1 MEHPWVEL
9 KKCLKEK
16 GETQKSFS
24 LLIWKKTSE
33 LNELIKGKRNI
44 TIQWD
49 FLLYKFLWT
58 SKGYRMKKQML
69 FDYRKFIQELPE
81 EEKKQEI
88 ERIKRRK
95 KRRKE
100 QKRKIFKGF

>member
-1 MEHPWVEL
+1 
-9 KKCLKEK
+9 
-16 GETQKSFS
+16 
-24 LLIWKKTSE
+24 
-33 LNELIKGKRNI
+33 
-44 TIQWD
+44 
-49 FLLYKFLWT
+49 
-58 SKGYRMKKQML
+58 MKKQML

-95 KRRKE
+95 KGRKE